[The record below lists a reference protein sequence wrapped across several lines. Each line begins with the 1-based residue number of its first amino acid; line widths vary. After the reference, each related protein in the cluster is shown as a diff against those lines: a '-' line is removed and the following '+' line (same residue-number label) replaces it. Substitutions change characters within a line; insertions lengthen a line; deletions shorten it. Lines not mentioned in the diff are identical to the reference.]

1 MADFLDALRDPQ
13 FRADYLQ
20 GLKDAGNRSAA
31 AFFGGPVDM
40 ATMVARPLGYD
51 TPDRDVVGSSEWI
64 GRKMEERGMV
74 SEARNPVAEFLA
86 ALALPGGMAAAGT
99 KLYAGEQALQRAGQQ
114 MAQNAMVPRTMNP
127 QAGAI
132 FFPGSSQMSLSID
145 DATEAAKRIKQLG
158 PEFVPKIEEAHGG
171 SVYLTVS
178 KSPLTKNGMV
188 AKRRNPYPINF
199 KARFADHPGYWG
211 STISS
216 DPVTGNTVEDVVQ
229 MFKSTIGKANEP
241 DHTIARFSPADL
253 YGTATDVRFVEG
265 LSNTGRPTIK
275 RITENRP
282 FTFFDPDH
290 PK

>member
-31 AFFGGPVDM
+31 AFFGGPVDL
-40 ATMVARPLGYD
+40 ATMVARPFGYD
-51 TPDRDVVGSSEWI
+51 TPDRDVVGSSEWL

-86 ALALPGGMAAAGT
+86 AVALPVGMAAAGP
-99 KLYAGEQALQRAGQQ
+99 KLYSGEQALQRAGQQ
-114 MAQNAMVPRTMNP
+114 MASNAMLPRTMNR
-127 QAGAI
+127 QAGAV
-132 FFPGSSQMSLSID
+132 FLPGASQMTLSID

-158 PEFVPKIEEAHGG
+158 PEFIPKIENASGG

-178 KSPLTKNGMV
+178 KSPLTKNGVV

-199 KARFADHPGYWG
+199 KARFADHPAYWG

-216 DPVTGNTVEDVVQ
+216 DPVTGNTVDDVVQ

-241 DHTIARFSPADL
+241 DHTKATFSPADL
-253 YGTATDVRFVEG
+253 YGTATDVRYVEG
-265 LSNTGRPTIK
+265 LSNKGNPTIK
-275 RITENRP
+275 RITEDRP
-282 FTFFDPDH
+282 FTFFDPERR
-290 PK
+290 K